1 MPTPKLSTVTQPIS
15 AITQEI
21 NSGAIKVPAFQR
33 GFVWTQEQIIA
44 LLDSIYNNYPIGS
57 VLLWETDE
65 RLDAT
70 RNVGGF
76 LIPETKEKNQ
86 VKYILDGQQR
96 LSTIYALFNAEK
108 KQDSSDDKYKMD
120 VGLFDIY
127 FDLDQCK
134 FISEEE
140 IDESAINLLKAG
152 SLLDFNSLMA
162 EMAKLVANNEN
173 NNKALDLYARFI
185 GYQIPIVTISERQKE
200 EVGIIF
206 ERINNSN
213 TDLNTLDL
221 MVAWTWSTDFHL
233 REAIDE
239 LLEELSKKDF
249 DDVPHKV
256 ILQTISAIIQK
267 DVKTK
272 KILILDPGEVRG
284 RFSSFVESMERACD
298 FLSTELSV
306 SREFLPHVQ
315 QLVSLSYFFSLVTS
329 PNGEQ
334 SEVLKK
340 WFWKTSFSKRYS
352 AQTDDKI
359 NNDLAF
365 FDKVSKGD
373 YSGLEDYSYSIDI
386 DSLIQQ
392 KLKKDHPFVRS
403 YLLLLAQKQPL
414 NLVNGNKVDLREPL
428 SKYNRK
434 EYHHIFP
441 QAFLKAKSIDNDVIN
456 SMCNFCFLPSTNN
469 KTISARAPSD
479 YFFNLIPPNK
489 VNQILK
495 SNLMPTDMNIY
506 QRDDFENFLKQ
517 RAQEILSYLDEL
529 LK

>member
-1 MPTPKLSTVTQPIS
+1 MSTPKLSTVTQPIS

-44 LLDSIYNNYPIGS
+44 LLDSIYNNFPIGS
-57 VLLWETDE
+57 VLLWETEE

-76 LIPETKEKNQ
+76 LIPETKEKSQ

-96 LSTIYALFNAEK
+96 LSTVYALFNAEK
-108 KQDSSDDKYKMD
+108 KQDFSDDKYKMD
-120 VGLFDIY
+120 IGLFDIY

-134 FISEEE
+134 FLSEQE
-140 IDESAINLLKAG
+140 IKGPAVNLLKAG
-152 SLLDFNSLMA
+152 SLLDFNSLMG
-162 EMAKLVANNEN
+162 ETVKLNLSDKLKNR
-173 NNKALDLYARFI
+173 ALDLYARFI
-185 GYQIPIVTISERQKE
+185 GYQIPIVTISERQKD

-272 KILILDPGEVRG
+272 QILKLDPKEVREK
-284 RFSSFVESMERACD
+284 FSEFVESMERACD
-298 FLSTELSV
+298 FLSTDLSV
-306 SREFLPHVQ
+306 TREFLPHAQ

-340 WFWKTSFSKRYS
+340 WFWKTAFSKRYS

-359 NNDLAF
+359 NDDLVF
-365 FDKVSKGD
+365 FDKVSTND
-373 YSGLEDYSYSIDI
+373 FSGLDNYTYSIDI
-386 DSLIQQ
+386 NSLKQQ

-403 YLLLLAQKQPL
+403 FLLLLAHKQPL
-414 NLVNGNKVDLREPL
+414 DLVNGNKVDIREPL

-441 QAFLKAKSIDNDVIN
+441 QAFLKAQNKDTEIIN
-456 SMCNFCFLPSTNN
+456 SICNFCFLPSVNN
-469 KTISARAPSD
+469 KKVSDGAPSD
-479 YFFNLIPPNK
+479 YFFNLIPKNK
-489 VNQILK
+489 TDQILK
-495 SNLMPTDMNIY
+495 SNLMPMEMDIY
-506 QRDDFENFLKQ
+506 HKDDFERFLEA
-517 RAQEILSYLDEL
+517 RAKEILKYLDKL

>member
-1 MPTPKLSTVTQPIS
+1 MSNPKLSTVTQPIS

-21 NSGAIKVPAFQR
+21 NSGDIKIPAFQR

-57 VLLWETDE
+57 VLLWETEE

-70 RNVGGF
+70 RNIGGF
-76 LIPETKEKNQ
+76 LIPDTKAKNQ

-108 KQDSSDDKYKMD
+108 KQDLSSDKYKID
-120 VGLFDIY
+120 IELFDIY
-127 FDLDQCK
+127 FDLIRCK
-134 FISEEE
+134 FISEQE
-140 IDESAINLLKAG
+140 IKDSTGRFIKAG

-162 EMAKLVANNEN
+162 EITKLTLSDDEKNG
-173 NNKALDLYARFI
+173 ALDLYKRFI
-185 GYQIPIVTISERQKE
+185 GYQIPIVNISERQKE

-221 MVAWTWSTDFHL
+221 MVAWTWNTDFHL
-233 REAIDE
+233 REAIDD
-239 LLEELSKKDF
+239 LQEELSKKDF
-249 DDVPHKV
+249 DDIPHKV

-272 KILILDPGEVRG
+272 QILTLNPQEVRDN
-284 RFSSFVESMERACD
+284 FSNFVESMERACD
-298 FLSTELSV
+298 FLYTELNV

-329 PNGEQ
+329 PSGEQ
-334 SEVLKK
+334 SETLKK
-340 WFWKTSFSKRYS
+340 WFWETSFSKRYS

-365 FDKVSKGD
+365 FEEVSKND
-373 YSGLEDYSYSIDI
+373 FSGLADYKYSIDVN
-386 DSLIQQ
+386 SLMQQ

-403 YLLLLAQKQPL
+403 YLLLLAHKQPL
-414 NLVNGNKVDLREPL
+414 DLVNGNKVDLREPL

-441 QAFLKAKSIDNDVIN
+441 QAFLRLKKKEPDAIN
-456 SMCNFCFLPSTNN
+456 SICNFCFLPSANN
-469 KTISARAPSD
+469 KKVSNRAPSD
-479 YFFNLIPPNK
+479 YFFNLIPTNK
-489 VNQILK
+489 INQILE
-495 SNLMPTDMNIY
+495 SNLMPTDMSIY
-506 QRDDFENFLKQ
+506 QQDNFELFLEM
-517 RAQEILSYLDEL
+517 RAQEILTYLGKQ